1 MFDFK
6 IISGIGQTGCQVTKQ
21 KLTFLSSN
29 EPQEIFFVFGTSCLK
44 YQNNLLFTK
53 YRTTQNLFNTLN
65 VCLVLLYLVL
75 FNIVLS
81 STYILQIKRT
91 HVVVWFMAEVAES
104 GEMHRLEK

>member
-6 IISGIGQTGCQVTKQ
+6 IVSGIGQTGCQVTEQ
-21 KLTFLSSN
+21 KLTFLSPN
-29 EPQEIFFVFGTSCLK
+29 EPRENFFVFGTSCLK
-44 YQNNLLFTK
+44 YQNNILFTK

-91 HVVVWFMAEVAES
+91 HVVVWFMVEVAES